1 MTSTSFYRTEYSPL
15 LGMAIALTADAAAG
29 EDLVQEVFNSAH
41 GRGDRIS
48 QYENPRAWLRRV
60 LINRATSRRRQLG
73 SGLKALTRVAPPD
86 PARPDFS
93 AETSQVWDEVRQLP
107 RRQQQAVVLHYV
119 GELTLPGCP

>member
-15 LGMAIALTADAAAG
+15 LGMAIALTSDGAAA
-29 EDLVQEVFNSAH
+29 EDLVQEVFISAH
-41 GRGDRIS
+41 GRWDRIS

-60 LINRATSRRRQLG
+60 LINRATSRRRRLG
-73 SGLKALTRVAPPD
+73 SELKALTRMGLPD
-86 PARPDFS
+86 PARPDLS

-119 GELTLPGCP
+119 GELSLPGCP